1 MEHQADSVLPLE
13 KSTPQPEQGW
23 SLVPQAQG
31 GDMSSLSISA
41 SSGSTPQIDQS
52 QMSKIAQMKSL
63 FDQLGK
69 DLQSGNLSAAKSDYA
84 AIKKN
89 APQGAS
95 QSDNGPMAQ
104 MQSKMDQLGQALDSG
119 DLAAAKTAYSDIQQ
133 SAPKGGP
140 KGAPPAGG
148 GASPSAG
155 ATTSAS
161 GGKSSS
167 SSTSTDSRDLNGDG
181 VVSAAEIL
189 IYSIMHPDLSKKD
202 SDGTKAPEKAQETNT
217 TQADL
222 KVDTYA

>member
-95 QSDNGPMAQ
+95 QSDNG
-104 MQSKMDQLGQALDSG
+104 
-119 DLAAAKTAYSDIQQ
+119 
-133 SAPKGGP
+133 
-140 KGAPPAGG
+140 
-148 GASPSAG
+148 
-155 ATTSAS
+155 
-161 GGKSSS
+161 
-167 SSTSTDSRDLNGDG
+167 G
-181 VVSAAEIL
+181 VVRSEEQT
-189 IYSIMHPDLSKKD
+189 S
-202 SDGTKAPEKAQETNT
+202 E
-217 TQADL
+217 
-222 KVDTYA
+222 

>member
-41 SSGSTPQIDQS
+41 SSGSMPQIDQS
-52 QMSKIAQMKSL
+52 QMSKMAQMKSL
-63 FDQLGK
+63 FDQLGN

-89 APQGAS
+89 APQGAP
-95 QSDNGPMAQ
+95 QSDGGPMAQ

-119 DLAAAKTAYSDIQQ
+119 DLAAAKTAYSAIQQ

-148 GASPSAG
+148 GAPPSAG

-161 GGKSSS
+161 GSKSSG
-167 SSTSTDSRDLNGDG
+167 SSTSTDPMDLNGDG
-181 VVSAAEIL
+181 TVSAAERL
-189 IYSIMHPDLSKKD
+189 IYSIEHPDVTKKA
-202 SDGTKAPEKAQETNT
+202 SDGSKAQEASQDTNAT
-217 TQADL
+217 GSRKSIDVYT
-222 KVDTYA
+222 

>member
-1 MEHQADSVLPLE
+1 
-13 KSTPQPEQGW
+13 
-23 SLVPQAQG
+23 
-31 GDMSSLSISA
+31 MSSLSISA
-41 SSGSTPQIDQS
+41 NSGSMPQINQS
-52 QMSKIAQMKSL
+52 QMAQMKSQ

-119 DLAAAKTAYSDIQQ
+119 DLAAAKTAYSAIQQ

-148 GASPSAG
+148 DAPP
-155 ATTSAS
+155 ATGGTKSAS

-167 SSTSTDSRDLNGDG
+167 SSTSTDPMDLNGDG
-181 VVSAAEIL
+181 TVSASEKL
-189 IYSIMHPDLSKKD
+189 IYSITHPDLTKKD
-202 SDGTKAPEKAQETNT
+202 SEGAKTQEKAQDVSS
-217 TQADL
+217 TQAKS

>member
-1 MEHQADSVLPLE
+1 
-13 KSTPQPEQGW
+13 
-23 SLVPQAQG
+23 
-31 GDMSSLSISA
+31 MSSLSISA
-41 SSGSTPQIDQS
+41 NSGSMPQINQS
-52 QMSKIAQMKSL
+52 QMAQMKSQ

-119 DLAAAKTAYSDIQQ
+119 DLAAAKTAYSAIQQ

-148 GASPSAG
+148 DAPP
-155 ATTSAS
+155 ATGGTKSAS

-167 SSTSTDSRDLNGDG
+167 SSTSTDPRDLNGDG
-181 VVSAAEIL
+181 VVSAAESL
-189 IYSIMHPDLSKKD
+189 IYSIRHPDLTKKD
-202 SDGTKAPEKAQETNT
+202 SDGAKAPEKAQDNSS